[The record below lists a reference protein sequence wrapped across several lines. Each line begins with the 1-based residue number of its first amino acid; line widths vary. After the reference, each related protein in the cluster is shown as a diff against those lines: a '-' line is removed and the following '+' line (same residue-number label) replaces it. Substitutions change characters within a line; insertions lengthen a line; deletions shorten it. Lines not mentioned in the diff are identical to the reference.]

1 MGDAWSARQQR
12 HLAAISKFGCTI
24 SNVPLSRVEIN
35 SVHLRIDYEDLVK
48 EQAADPETA
57 AYCTALTALKW
68 EDVPTLLC
76 DTSKGRPC
84 PLIHAS
90 RRKQTFHVIHGL
102 SHPSGWQRGA

>member
-1 MGDAWSARQQR
+1 M
-12 HLAAISKFGCTI
+12 AAISKFGCTI
-24 SNVPLSRVEIN
+24 SNVPGRKNPVADALSRVEIN
-35 SVHLRIDYEDLVK
+35 SVHLRIDYEELAK